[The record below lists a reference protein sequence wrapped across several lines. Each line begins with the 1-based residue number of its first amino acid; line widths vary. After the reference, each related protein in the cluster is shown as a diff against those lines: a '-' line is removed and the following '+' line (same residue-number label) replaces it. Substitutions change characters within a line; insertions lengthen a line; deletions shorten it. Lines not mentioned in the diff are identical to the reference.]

1 MTSLKKGIENKEER
15 KYSKRKWLR
24 NFQELISGTIINI
37 IKYLCCIAIGNSMF
51 NYLSEFN
58 SHGKG
63 RVKRGDQWVTQNY
76 VAFAAQTL
84 SIHHFVYKRS
94 QVIYIIFWPRGLLT
108 LFGSLP

>member
-63 RVKRGDQWVTQNY
+63 RVNSGIRVTDFKS
-76 VAFAAQTL
+76 AFCKTW
-84 SIHHFVYKRS
+84 K
-94 QVIYIIFWPRGLLT
+94 IF
-108 LFGSLP
+108 